1 MSVRVT
7 ATVPSTKPARTVLTA
22 SGAVSAAK
30 GSGRRVRRAVVD
42 HLGEQI
48 VTGAIMVGDT
58 LPGEVETA
66 ERLAVSRG
74 TYREAIKMLAAKG
87 LVESR
92 PKTGTWV
99 LERAQWALLDPD
111 VLRWAFAGQPDAQ
124 FVSDLFEMR
133 ALVEPAIAGLAATRR
148 TASQLARMRAAL
160 DEMADKG
167 LGVEQG
173 READRVFHEA
183 LLSAAANE
191 VMMTLSASIGAAV
204 AYTTLFKQ
212 RAAGFPRDPVPDH
225 RRVFDAIAAQD
236 ANAAERAMREL
247 LQLAQQDTQG
257 ALSQRAGSGAS
268 DQ

>member
-1 MSVRVT
+1 MPPAPDLGSGVT
-7 ATVPSTKPARTVLTA
+7 
-22 SGAVSAAK
+22 

-48 VTGAIMVGDT
+48 VTGTIAVGDT

-66 ERLAVSRG
+66 DRLAVSRG
-74 TYREAIKMLAAKG
+74 TYREAVKMLAAKG

-92 PKTGTWV
+92 PKTGTRV
-99 LERAQWALLDPD
+99 LDRAQWALLDPD
-111 VLRWAFAGQPDAQ
+111 VLRWAFSGQPDTR

-148 TASQLARMRAAL
+148 TPEQLERMRAAL
-160 DEMADKG
+160 AVMADVG
-167 LGVEQG
+167 LGVQAG
-173 READRVFHEA
+173 READRVFHES

-191 VMMTLSASIGAAV
+191 VMMTLAASIGAAV

-225 RRVFDAIAAQD
+225 QRVFDAIAAQD
-236 ANAAERAMREL
+236 AGAAEAAMRDL
-247 LQLAQQDTQG
+247 LRLAQQDTQG
-257 ALSQRAGSGAS
+257 ALSKQSGRSAS